1 MPLIPAVAARALV
14 EQSDVLMEK
23 YLEDLSKA
31 ITSLAQ
37 LGKTS
42 FVPEC
47 EYSVNLQ
54 FRYIW
59 ETKRED
65 YRPTEF
71 TPLQKILQSTLAAL
85 GYSMKFEKREVGIG
99 GGLGSMDDEV
109 KREMW
114 DYIKISW

>member
-1 MPLIPAVAARALV
+1 MISAKDARALV
-14 EQSDVLMEK
+14 EQSEVLLEK
-23 YLEDLSKA
+23 YLEDLSGA
-31 ITSLAQ
+31 ITNLAQ

-54 FRYIW
+54 FRGIW
-59 ETKRED
+59 SAKRID

-71 TPLQKILQSTLAAL
+71 TPQQKLLQAKLKAH
-85 GYSMKFEKREVGIG
+85 GYSMSFEKREVQIG

-109 KREMW
+109 RHEMQ